1 MSTELYENPLPAL
14 ALIAYP
20 MLIGAGLVATGL
32 AAGAFQRGPQGI
44 TAEQQAQI
52 DQSMVNA
59 QAYSSNAFS
68 GMLMTMGLLAVP
80 VVSFGFVLWMTRKR
94 RS

>member
-1 MSTELYENPLPAL
+1 MDTQLYENPLPAL
-14 ALIAYP
+14 ALVAYP

-32 AAGAFQRGPQGI
+32 AAGAFQQGPQSLTSG
-44 TAEQQAQI
+44 QQAQI

-68 GMLMTMGLLAVP
+68 GMVMTLGLLAVP
-80 VVSFGFVLWMTRKR
+80 VISFGFVFWMIRKR
-94 RS
+94 KD

>member
-1 MSTELYENPLPAL
+1 MRTELYENPLPAL
-14 ALIAYP
+14 ALVAYP

-32 AAGAFQRGPQGI
+32 AAGAFQQRPQGI

>member
-1 MSTELYENPLPAL
+1 MSTEMYENPLPAL
-14 ALIAYP
+14 ALVAYP

-32 AAGAFQRGPQGI
+32 AAGAFQRGPQSL
-44 TAEQQAQI
+44 TSAQQAQI

-68 GMLMTMGLLAVP
+68 GMLTTLGLLAVP
-80 VVSFGFVLWMTRKR
+80 MVSFGFVFWMMRKR
-94 RS
+94 RA